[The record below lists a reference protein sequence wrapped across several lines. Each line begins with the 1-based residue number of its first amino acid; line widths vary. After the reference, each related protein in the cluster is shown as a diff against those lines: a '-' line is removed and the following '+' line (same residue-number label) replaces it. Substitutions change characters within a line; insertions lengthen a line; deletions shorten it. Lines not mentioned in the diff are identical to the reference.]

1 MNDDV
6 RRVIYGTLIG
16 FLSVVTAWVGFIY
29 INACGFTF
37 TCNRADPLVV
47 RTPIPTLIP
56 VEHGVSQ
63 AGPAAEFTRCEISA
77 TDLVGAWVSAGSSSS
92 EVFPFMDLNGQTCEG
107 SYAADIEPL
116 FRENNLWS
124 SRAIGCVS
132 CHNADLTA
140 RSGGLDMTSVDA
152 MLKGAGR
159 ADANAT
165 GTDIFG
171 GGNWEGSL
179 LYNILVNQG
188 LVPAGHSADSPPND
202 VILYAGTIV
211 ESPTPTP

>member
-1 MNDDV
+1 
-6 RRVIYGTLIG
+6 
-16 FLSVVTAWVGFIY
+16 
-29 INACGFTF
+29 
-37 TCNRADPLVV
+37 
-47 RTPIPTLIP
+47 
-56 VEHGVSQ
+56 
-63 AGPAAEFTRCEISA
+63 
-77 TDLVGAWVSAGSSSS
+77 
-92 EVFPFMDLNGQTCEG
+92 
-107 SYAADIEPL
+107 
-116 FRENNLWS
+116 
-124 SRAIGCVS
+124 
-132 CHNADLTA
+132 
-140 RSGGLDMTSVDA
+140 MTSVDA